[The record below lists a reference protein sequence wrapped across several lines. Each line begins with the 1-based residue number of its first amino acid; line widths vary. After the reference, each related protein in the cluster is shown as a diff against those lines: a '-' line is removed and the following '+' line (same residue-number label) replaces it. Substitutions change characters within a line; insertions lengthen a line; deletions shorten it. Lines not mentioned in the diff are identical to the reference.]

1 MSVALY
7 DTFIA
12 GDNVSLCWK
21 RLKGGVQWSIQPNST
36 DEAGQMREVDEQ
48 DRRGIELS
56 DEHKEYTDKMEE
68 VEK

>member
-1 MSVALY
+1 M
-7 DTFIA
+7 
-12 GDNVSLCWK
+12 
-21 RLKGGVQWSIQPNST
+21 QWSIQPNST